1 MNTNAIKHI
10 LKIHGS
16 IKKEAKK
23 GQIAINIDDFEN
35 IPIFISNAHL
45 IEYIGKNALN
55 QDVFKYTTKAE
66 RSIIVIESVIINKR
80 GNKVYIETMYKK
92 EKSNSKKLKLLFK

>member
-1 MNTNAIKHI
+1 M
-10 LKIHGS
+10 
-16 IKKEAKK
+16 
-23 GQIAINIDDFEN
+23 
-35 IPIFISNAHL
+35 

-66 RSIIVIESVIINKR
+66 GSIIVIESVIINKR